1 VTNKTKTRRAQKQR
15 WIVIAMFIGL
25 CIGFAGCGKPGDIAR
40 NYTNCWVTATLNG
53 NQPLQSDVLSN
64 GYALDDVIP
73 VKLKSVFRALYDDD
87 PTTPNGPSPFDTI
100 VFHSYL
106 ITHRRSDGGP
116 NPASFTGGLSLPL
129 EPDSESEI
137 NIVVV
142 RAFDKH
148 RSPLA
153 ELRDDGEI
161 FTTSIIVFYGTDGNG
176 NDIEVSGSLTI
187 SYANFIDS

>member
-1 VTNKTKTRRAQKQR
+1 ML
-15 WIVIAMFIGL
+15 IGSIGL
-25 CIGFAGCGKPGDIAR
+25 AGCGKPGDIAQ
-40 NYTNCWVTATLNG
+40 NYTNCWVTVTLNG
-53 NQPLQSDVLSN
+53 NEPLQSDVLTD
-64 GYALDDVIP
+64 GYATDDVISIEFT
-73 VKLKSVFRALYDDD
+73 SVFRALNNDD
-87 PTTPNGPSPFDTI
+87 PTAPDGPSPFDTI

-106 ITHRRSDGGP
+106 VTHRRSDGGP
-116 NPASFTGGLSLPL
+116 NPASFTGGLSLSL
-129 EPDSESEI
+129 EPDSEGEI

-161 FTTSIIVFYGTDGNG
+161 FTTSILVFYGTDGNG

-187 SYANFIDS
+187 SYANFTDS